1 MHILYDSI
9 YLKFSKLKKNTKD
22 KKLQS
27 RLPLGGGEWAWKGYE
42 RNLDTWDFCIL
53 YTLLY
58 DFIGQDFFVL
68 DFIFIY
74 WDVTDTQH

>member
-1 MHILYDSI
+1 MILFI
-9 YLKFSKLKKNTKD
+9 WNFISKKKKKTTKD
-22 KKLQS
+22 RKSQS
-27 RLPLGGGEWAWKGYE
+27 CLPLGGGEWAWKGHE

-53 YTLLY
+53 CTLLY